1 MSVGISNEGF
11 VSEDDDAPPDTH
23 ADGADHDIP
32 DHAAHDTPHAKD
44 NNNLPKLNQDF
55 SSTGAIPKRR
65 LET

>member
-11 VSEDDDAPPDTH
+11 VSEDDDAPPDTLG
-23 ADGADHDIP
+23 DGADIP

-44 NNNLPKLNQDF
+44 NNNLLKLNKDF